1 MKIES
6 MKVYN
11 HRNIY
16 SDKKVVVLKVKGD
29 IEEARNFAKLCI
41 HIQNLIGYNLVE
53 YWECLSVEDHIDV
66 LIEHDNQML
75 VHKVIEFALECIEK
89 GFEPEHFPDK
99 ISKLK
104 KLTIETELSPNTRLL
119 KNACMK
125 RGIKFT
131 RIGYT
136 DTFMLGEGKYAKLF
150 ASIISDHD
158 FSRVSLSEDRELSRR
173 FLKLNSFPVVPF
185 DVVFTSDQLMD
196 SIKNWVF
203 QFR

>member
-89 GFEPEHFPDK
+89 GFEPEHF
-99 ISKLK
+99 
-104 KLTIETELSPNTRLL
+104 LT
-119 KNACMK
+119 
-125 RGIKFT
+125 
-131 RIGYT
+131 
-136 DTFMLGEGKYAKLF
+136 
-150 ASIISDHD
+150 
-158 FSRVSLSEDRELSRR
+158 R
-173 FLKLNSFPVVPF
+173 FQS
-185 DVVFTSDQLMD
+185 
-196 SIKNWVF
+196 
-203 QFR
+203 